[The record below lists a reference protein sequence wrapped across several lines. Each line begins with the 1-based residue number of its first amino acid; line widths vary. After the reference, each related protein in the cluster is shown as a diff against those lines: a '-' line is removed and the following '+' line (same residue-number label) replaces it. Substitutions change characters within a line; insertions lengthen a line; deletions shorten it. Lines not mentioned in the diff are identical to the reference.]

1 MSYKSLQGS
10 LDAADLRF
18 GIVVSRFNE
27 FITEALSK
35 SALETLLQHGAR
47 EQDILL
53 VKVPGAW
60 ELPVAAKAMAP
71 HCDAIVAIG
80 AVIRGDTPHFEY
92 VAGGATDGLREVS
105 VQTGIPIAFGVLTT
119 ENIQQAM
126 DRAGGKLGNKG
137 GEAAEAAIE
146 LANLVKQLKEAR

>member
-10 LDAADLRF
+10 LDAANLRF
-18 GIVVSRFNE
+18 GVVVSRFNE
-27 FITEALSK
+27 FITEALAK
-35 SALETLLQHGAR
+35 SALETLQKHGAAD
-47 EQDILL
+47 EAILL

-60 ELPVAAKAMAP
+60 ELPVAAKAMAA

-92 VAGGATDGLREVS
+92 VAGGATDGLRDVS
-105 VQTGIPIAFGVLTT
+105 AQTGVPIAFGLLTT
-119 ENIQQAM
+119 ENLQQAM

-146 LANLVKQLKEAR
+146 LANLVKQLKDSR